1 MVMEYLVGSNGVD
14 INNYERKQMKKILQ
28 DYTKQELS
36 TMIKPAF
43 RAKQI
48 WNWSYHKYASSFDEM
63 LNLPKALRAELDA
76 EFTLTPLKMLLVQD
90 SKDGSRKYLFELHD
104 GHTVEVVL
112 LLMRDKEYHEDGS
125 VKHQER
131 YTVCISSQVGCK
143 VGCAFCLTA
152 KGGFMRNLTT
162 GEIVAQLL
170 MVKKDNN
177 IEANRRLNIVF
188 MGMGEPL
195 DNLDNV
201 VKAVGIFADEDGMAI
216 ATHRQTISTSGLSA
230 KITKLGA
237 MDLGINLAISLHAV
251 DDDLRQTLMP
261 INKAYNIQS
270 IIDAVKAFPINAR
283 KRVMFEYL
291 VIKDVNDQMSA
302 AKKLLKLLDGIK
314 AKVNLI
320 YFNPYGGTEFKRPEE
335 KDMLRFQEYLTSR
348 GLHCTI
354 RESKGLDIS
363 AACGQLREQEKG
375 E

>member
-1 MVMEYLVGSNGVD
+1 
-14 INNYERKQMKKILQ
+14 MKKILQ
-28 DYTKQELS
+28 DYTRDELS
-36 TMIKPAF
+36 QMIKPAF

-48 WNWSYHKYASSFDEM
+48 WGWIYHKYATSFDEM
-63 LNLPKALRAELDA
+63 KNLPQSLRDELSE
-76 EFTLTPLKMLLVQD
+76 EFTLAPLKQLLVQD

-152 KGGFMRNLTT
+152 KGGFMRNLTA
-162 GEIVAQLL
+162 GEITEQLRL
-170 MVKKDNN
+170 IKKDNN
-177 IEANRRLNIVF
+177 IDANRRLNIVY

-195 DNLDNV
+195 DNLDAV
-201 VKAVGIFADEDGMAI
+201 VKSVKIFADPDGMAI
-216 ATHRQTISTSGLSA
+216 ATHRQTISTSGLSS
-230 KITKLGA
+230 KIVKLGK
-237 MDLGINLAISLHAV
+237 MELGINLAISLHAV
-251 DDDLRQTLMP
+251 DDKLRQQLMP
-261 INKAYNIQS
+261 INKAYNIAS
-270 IIDAVKAFPINAR
+270 IITAVKNFPVNDR

-291 VIKDVNDQMSA
+291 VIKDVNDSIGA
-302 AKKLLKLLDGIK
+302 AKKLLSLLDGIK

-320 YFNPYGGTEFKRPEE
+320 YFNPYGGTEFKRPSDS
-335 KDMLRFQEYLTSR
+335 DMKKFQEFLTSR

-363 AACGQLREQEKG
+363 AACGQLREQEG
-375 E
+375 EKNA